1 MFKVARSRVALATAC
16 SVLALLASASPALAT
31 GSSNLWPNGASG
43 SRANTEW
50 RTGSYG
56 NGALTRR
63 TLIKAYLTTGQVLML
78 GSSAIGQG
86 SSDILVYNPNLVAG
100 SIGTETIPAVA
111 NFSCNAQ
118 RLAGGA
124 PAAQGIIASRAEE
137 LAGPDTIPTGSVAG
151 GYVPCHYAAPSTGIY
166 NVAFLGPLGAASNVD
181 GAVAAD
187 IALAAAGDFNA
198 TQGTSIAAWDATVRA
213 NLTSTANI
221 TGRVFSYYLALFTA
235 GNGLPVFPTIY
246 AVTRDAYKYRIDL
259 RGMDPNGWLVYGNQ
273 VGFLDSDGTTP
284 LYHDAVADA
293 TGSPGQLT
301 GIQGGVSLARPSF
314 PLFFEPPA
322 AATVTALG
330 IPATPIAPIMSA
342 ISFAGTVG
350 GNTSLVNS
358 GGTFKFTT
366 NVPGVYDIVVS
377 RDGVNF
383 DPTNLANR
391 SLRGTVNGAG
401 IHTATWDGLDNSNTA
416 FPVGS
421 YQAHVSLHGGEY
433 HFPMIDVEN
442 DTAGGP
448 TITMLN
454 APGGVCPP
462 LTGGCSGAFYD
473 DRAYMTR
480 NGTVVNSGNTVGT
493 VLCGTTPP
501 ATSFSNTITG
511 FNSAGTQ
518 RAYGAASGGNNN
530 VPCTGNFGDAKGL
543 DVWTY
548 NQSNTVVAPLVI
560 VAAAA
565 DIRVRKSVSNPTP
578 AVGAN
583 VTFTIAATNL
593 GPNNATGVHVRD
605 LLPAGLALVSATPSQ
620 GAYTASTGDW
630 NIGSLV
636 VGATATLRIVVTV
649 TGTSKATNIASR
661 TAGTPPD
668 FNPTN
673 NTARSTVTGSTLPGL
688 PNTGTPPVRSWWPAL
703 LALVLVLAIV
713 PWRRPR
719 VPKSGGDQAG
729 S

>member
-1 MFKVARSRVALATAC
+1 MALAAAC
-16 SVLALLASASPALAT
+16 SVLVVLASAAPVLAA
-31 GSSNLWPNGASG
+31 GSANLWPSGASG

-56 NGALTRR
+56 NVLSRR
-63 TLIKAYLTTGQVLML
+63 TLIKAYMTAGQVLML

-86 SSDILVYNPNLVAG
+86 ASDILVYNPGLVAG
-100 SIGTETIPAVA
+100 LVGAETFPGAP

-118 RLAGGA
+118 AVG
-124 PAAQGIIASRAEE
+124 AQGFIASRAEE
-137 LAGPDTIPTGSVAG
+137 LAGPDTIPAGGVAG
-151 GYVPCHYAAPSTGIY
+151 GYIPCHYAAPSTGIY
-166 NVAFLGPLGAASNVD
+166 NIVFLGPDGANSNAD

-187 IALAAAGDFNA
+187 VALTAAGDFDT
-198 TQGTSIAAWDATVRA
+198 TQKTSIAAWDVTVRA
-213 NLTSTANI
+213 NLASTVNI
-221 TGRVFSYYLALFTA
+221 TGRVFTYYLALFTA
-235 GNGLPVFPTIY
+235 GNGLPVNPTIY

-322 AATVTALG
+322 AATIAALG
-330 IPATPIAPIMSA
+330 IPAAPIAPIMSA

-350 GNTSLVNS
+350 GNTSLVNQ

-366 NVPGVYDIVVS
+366 NVSGVYDIVLS
-377 RDGVNF
+377 RDGLDF
-383 DPTNLANR
+383 DPTNPLNR
-391 SLRGTVNGAG
+391 SLRGVVNAAG
-401 IHTATWDGLDNSNTA
+401 VHTAVWDGLDNSNTA
-416 FPVGS
+416 FPVGV
-421 YQAHVSLHGGEY
+421 YTAHVRLHGGEY

-442 DTAGGP
+442 DTLGGP
-448 TITMLN
+448 TVTMLN

-480 NGTVVNSGNTVGT
+480 SGVVVDSGNAVGT

-501 ATSFSNTITG
+501 TTSFSNTITG
-511 FNSAGTQ
+511 FNSAGAQ

-543 DVWTY
+543 DIWTY
-548 NQSNTVVAPLVI
+548 NQSNTVIAPLVI

-565 DIRVRKSVSNPTP
+565 DIRVRKSVSDPTP

-583 VTFTIAATNL
+583 VTFTIAARNL
-593 GPNNATGVHVRD
+593 GPNDATGVQVRD
-605 LLPAGLALVSATPSQ
+605 LLPAGLAFVSATPSQ
-620 GAYTASTGDW
+620 GTYTAGTGVWD
-630 NIGSLV
+630 IGSLV
-636 VGATATLRIVVTV
+636 LGATATLRIVATV
-649 TGTSKATNIASR
+649 TGTSKVTNVASR
-661 TAGTPPD
+661 LAGTPPD
-668 FNPTN
+668 FDPGN
-673 NTARSTVTGSTLPGL
+673 NTSRATVTGSTVPGL
-688 PNTGTPPVRSWWPAL
+688 PNTGTPPVGSWWPAL
-703 LALVLVLAIV
+703 LALALVLAII
-713 PWRRPR
+713 PWRRR
-719 VPKSGGDQAG
+719 RQARRGSGDDQAG

>member
-1 MFKVARSRVALATAC
+1 MALF
-16 SVLALLASASPALAT
+16 ASASPALAA

-56 NGALTRR
+56 NNVLKRR
-63 TLIKAYLTTGQVLML
+63 TLIKAYMTTGQVLML
-78 GSSAIGQG
+78 GSSAIGSSAIGQG
-86 SSDILVYNPNLVAG
+86 PSDILVYNPGLVAG
-100 SIGTETIPAVA
+100 AIGAEIIPGAA
-111 NFSCNAQ
+111 SFSCNAQ
-118 RLAGGA
+118 RGAVGA
-124 PAAQGIIASRAEE
+124 PAAQGIITSRAEE
-137 LAGPDTIPTGSVAG
+137 LAGPDTIPAGGVAG

-166 NVAFLGPLGAASNVD
+166 NIAFLGPDGAASNAN

-187 IALAAAGDFNA
+187 VALTAAGDFNA

-213 NLTSTANI
+213 NLTSTVNI
-221 TGRVFSYYLALFTA
+221 TGRVFTYYLALFTA
-235 GNGLPVFPTIY
+235 GNGLPVFPSIY
-246 AVTRDAYKYRIDL
+246 AVTRDAYKYKIDL

-293 TGSPGQLT
+293 TVSPGQLT

-322 AATVTALG
+322 AATIAALG
-330 IPATPIAPIMSA
+330 IPAAPIAPVMSA
-342 ISFAGTVG
+342 ISFGGKLG
-350 GNTSLVNS
+350 GNASLVNQ

-366 NVPGVYDIVVS
+366 NVPGVYDIVIS
-377 RDGVNF
+377 RDGVDF
-383 DPTNLANR
+383 DPTNPLNR
-391 SLRGTVNGAG
+391 SLRGVVAGAG
-401 IHTATWDGLDNSNTA
+401 VHTVPWDGRDNSNTA
-416 FPVGS
+416 FPVGA

-442 DTAGGP
+442 DTTGGP

-501 ATSFSNTITG
+501 TTSFSNTITG

-518 RAYGAASGGNNN
+518 RAFGAASGGNNN

-543 DVWTY
+543 DIWTY

-560 VAAAA
+560 VPAAA
-565 DIRVRKSVSNPTP
+565 DIRVRKSVSDPTP

-583 VTFTIAATNL
+583 VTFTISATNL
-593 GPNNATGVHVRD
+593 GPNAATGVQVRD
-605 LLPAGLALVSATPSQ
+605 LLPAGLGFVSATPSA
-620 GAYTASTGDW
+620 GTTYTAGTGVWD
-630 NIGSLV
+630 IGNLALN
-636 VGATATLRIVVTV
+636 ATATLRIVATV
-649 TGTSKATNIASR
+649 TGKTKVTNVASR
-661 TAGTPPD
+661 LAGTPPD
-668 FNPTN
+668 FDPGN
-673 NTARSTVTGSTLPGL
+673 NTSRASVTGSTVPGL
-688 PNTGTPPVRSWWPAL
+688 PNTGTPPVGSWWPELLA
-703 LALVLVLAIV
+703 LALVLAII
-713 PWRRPR
+713 PWRRR
-719 VPKSGGDQAG
+719 RRKRGDQAG

>member
-1 MFKVARSRVALATAC
+1 VALAAAC
-16 SVLALLASASPALAT
+16 SALAVLASAAPAFAA
-31 GSSNLWPNGASG
+31 GSANLWPSGASG

-63 TLIKAYLTTGQVLML
+63 TLIKAYMTTGQVLLL

-86 SSDILVYNPNLVAG
+86 ASDILVYNPNLV
-100 SIGTETIPAVA
+100 IGAIGIETIPAVA

-118 RLAGGA
+118 RVG
-124 PAAQGIIASRAEE
+124 AQGIIASRAEE
-137 LAGPDTIPTGSVAG
+137 LAGPDTIPAGGVAG
-151 GYVPCHYAAPSTGIY
+151 GYIPCHYAAPSTGIY
-166 NVAFLGPLGAASNVD
+166 NIAFLGPLGAASNTD

-187 IALAAAGDFNA
+187 VGLAAAGDFDA
-198 TQGTSIAAWDATVRA
+198 TQGTSIAAWDVTVRA
-213 NLTSTANI
+213 NLASTVNI
-221 TGRVFSYYLALFTA
+221 TGRVFTYYLALFTA
-235 GNGLPVFPTIY
+235 GNGLPVNPTIY

-322 AATVTALG
+322 AATIAALG
-330 IPATPIAPIMSA
+330 IPAAPIAPIMSA

-350 GNTSLVNS
+350 GNTSLVNQ

-366 NVPGVYDIVVS
+366 NVQGVYDIVIS
-377 RDGVNF
+377 RDGIDF
-383 DPTNLANR
+383 DPTNPLNR
-391 SLRGTVNGAG
+391 SLRGVVNAAG
-401 IHTATWDGLDNSNTA
+401 VHTAVWDGLDNSNTA
-416 FPVGS
+416 FTVGA

-448 TITMLN
+448 TVTMLN

-462 LTGGCSGAFYD
+462 LTGCCSGAFYD

-480 NGTVVNSGNTVGT
+480 NGTVVDAANTVGT

-501 ATSFSNTITG
+501 TTAFSNTITG
-511 FNSAGTQ
+511 FNSAGAQ

-543 DVWTY
+543 DIWTY
-548 NQSNTVVAPLVI
+548 NQSNTVIAPLVI

-565 DIRVRKSVSNPTP
+565 DIRVRKSVSDPTP

-583 VTFTIAATNL
+583 VTFTIAASNL
-593 GPNNATGVHVRD
+593 GPNDATGVQVKD
-605 LLPAGLALVSATPSQ
+605 LLPAGLAFVSATPSQ
-620 GAYTASTGDW
+620 GTYTAGTGVWD
-630 NIGSLV
+630 IGSLV
-636 VGATATLRIVVTV
+636 LGATATLGLVATV
-649 TGTSKATNIASR
+649 TGTTKVTNIASR
-661 TAGTPPD
+661 LAGTPPD
-668 FNPTN
+668 FDPGN
-673 NTARSTVTGSTLPGL
+673 NTSRASVTGSTVPGL
-688 PNTGTPPVRSWWPAL
+688 PNTGTPPVGSWWPAL
-703 LALVLVLAIV
+703 LALALVLAII
-713 PWRRPR
+713 PWRSRRQARPG
-719 VPKSGGDQAG
+719 SGDDQAG

>member
-1 MFKVARSRVALATAC
+1 MALAAAC
-16 SVLALLASASPALAT
+16 SALAVFASAAPAFAA
-31 GSSNLWPNGASG
+31 GSANLWPSGAAG

-56 NGALTRR
+56 GTLIRR
-63 TLIKAYLTTGQVLML
+63 TLIKAYMTAGQVLML
-78 GSSAIGQG
+78 GSSAIGQ
-86 SSDILVYNPNLVAG
+86 SASDILVYNPNLV
-100 SIGTETIPAVA
+100 IGAIGAETIPAVA
-111 NFSCNAQ
+111 NFSCNTQ
-118 RLAGGA
+118 RLAAGA

-137 LAGPDTIPTGSVAG
+137 LAGPDTIPTGGVAG
-151 GYVPCHYAAPSTGIY
+151 GYVPCHYAAPLTGIY
-166 NVAFLGPLGAASNVD
+166 DIAFIGPLGTASNTD
-181 GAVAAD
+181 GTVAAD
-187 IALAAAGDFNA
+187 VALAAAGDFDA

-213 NLTSTANI
+213 NLASTVNI
-221 TGRVFSYYLALFTA
+221 TGRVFTYYLALFTA
-235 GNGLPVFPTIY
+235 GNGRPVFPTIY

-293 TGSPGQLT
+293 TGFPGQLT

-322 AATVTALG
+322 AATIAALG

-350 GNTSLVNS
+350 GNTSLVNQ

-366 NVPGVYDIVVS
+366 NVQGVYDIVIS
-377 RDGVNF
+377 RNGIDF
-383 DPTNLANR
+383 DPTNPLNR
-391 SLRGTVNGAG
+391 SLRGVVNAAG
-401 IHTATWDGLDNSNTA
+401 VHTAVWNGLDNSNTA
-416 FPVGS
+416 FPVGA

-448 TITMLN
+448 TVTMLN
-454 APGGVCPP
+454 APGSVCPS

-473 DRAYMTR
+473 DRAYMTSI
-480 NGTVVNSGNTVGT
+480 GTVVDAGNAVGT

-501 ATSFSNTITG
+501 TTAFSNTITG
-511 FNSAGTQ
+511 FDSAGTQ
-518 RAYGAASGGNNN
+518 RSYGAASGGNNN

-543 DVWTY
+543 DMWTY
-548 NQSNTVVAPLVI
+548 NVSNIIVAPLVI

-565 DIRVRKSVSNPTP
+565 DIRVRKSVSDPTP

-593 GPNNATGVHVRD
+593 GPNDATGVQVKD
-605 LLPAGLALVSATPSQ
+605 LLPAGLTFVSSTVSQ
-620 GAYTASTGDW
+620 GSYTAGTGVW
-630 NIGSLV
+630 IIGNLALGV
-636 VGATATLRIVVTV
+636 TAALHIVATV
-649 TGTSKATNIASR
+649 TGTSKVTNVASR
-661 TAGTPPD
+661 LAGTPPD
-668 FNPTN
+668 FDPGN
-673 NTARSTVTGSTLPGL
+673 NTSRASVTGSTVPGL
-688 PNTGTPPVRSWWPAL
+688 PNTGTPPVGSWWPAL
-703 LALVLVLAIV
+703 LALALALAII
-713 PWRRPR
+713 PWRRRRQARPG
-719 VPKSGGDQAG
+719 SGDDQAG

>member
-377 RDGVNF
+377 RDGLNF
-383 DPTNLANR
+383 DPTNPANR

-673 NTARSTVTGSTLPGL
+673 NTARSTATGSTLPGL
-688 PNTGTPPVRSWWPAL
+688 PNTGTPPVWSWWPAL

-719 VPKSGGDQAG
+719 LPKSGGDHAG